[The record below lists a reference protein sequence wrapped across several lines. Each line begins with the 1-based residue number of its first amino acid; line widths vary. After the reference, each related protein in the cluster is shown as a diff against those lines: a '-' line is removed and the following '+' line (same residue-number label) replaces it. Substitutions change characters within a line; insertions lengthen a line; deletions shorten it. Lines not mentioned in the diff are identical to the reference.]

1 MHTKLVQIEKSTQW
15 LYGQLLIKVQDV
27 ACDLF
32 PQRAIVYEKVLRKNG
47 LPVKYSLQEF
57 SDCDKKKKTK
67 KNVLQSRRCSRV
79 FLTLRIFVSFEY
91 FRVALTD

>member
-1 MHTKLVQIEKSTQW
+1 MTMSAFFFLFLAEAQIGQQLPHVRCENKSGHFSEAGEVMHTKLVQIEKSTQW

-47 LPVKYSLQEF
+47 LPVKYSLQ
-57 SDCDKKKKTK
+57 
-67 KNVLQSRRCSRV
+67 
-79 FLTLRIFVSFEY
+79 
-91 FRVALTD
+91 

>member
-57 SDCDKKKKTK
+57 SDCDKKKKQK
-67 KNVLQSRRCSRV
+67 KTYCNREDAHVSSLLSG
-79 FLTLRIFVSFEY
+79 FLYLSSISE
-91 FRVALTD
+91 